1 MLVTLTKYFERIH
14 ASKQAIRE
22 LDGIIRDRPDATT
35 TAGKEKRRTTTVTTT
50 TTTTT
55 TSTTTTTTLLRMTQK
70 KCISLITDPILTNL

>member
-1 MLVTLTKYFERIH
+1 MREVKEKEKLEKSNWRSTFMLVTLTKYFERIH

-55 TSTTTTTTLLRMTQK
+55 TSVLLYY
-70 KCISLITDPILTNL
+70 